1 MHIVEGLMKALSILD
16 EVITLIRNS
25 KNKKMQKIT

>member
-1 MHIVEGLMKALSILD
+1 MKALSILD

-25 KNKKMQKIT
+25 KNKKDAKDNLVL